1 MSWRR
6 PCDSERGR
14 CCGRPSAQRVSAGR
28 LPVSGSFPSKR
39 PIPAWASRL
48 RRGVDAVN
56 LVDESAGTAS
66 TNCRTVAQVACPPL
80 AGVATRNRVA
90 GGGFRQGRSPF
101 RENPTCRSRHKTRT
115 RESGA
120 LAGHPNWDTLLRRGR
135 RLEQVPVL
143 VRFETTGLP
152 RGDGSATM
160 TDRTH
165 ALGVPGAGVT
175 TLYASDGRCLARL
188 CFSGL
193 TGERSRCAP
202 RAGALAR

>member
-120 LAGHPNWDTLLRRGR
+120 LAGHPNGDTLSRRGR

-175 TLYASDGRCLARL
+175 TLYASEGSRVTRL

>member
-28 LPVSGSFPSKR
+28 LPVSGSFPSRR

-90 GGGFRQGRSPF
+90 GGVFQQGRSPS

-120 LAGHPNWDTLLRRGR
+120 LAGHPNGDTLSRRGR

-175 TLYASDGRCLARL
+175 TLYASEGSRVTRL

>member
-1 MSWRR
+1 M
-6 PCDSERGR
+6 
-14 CCGRPSAQRVSAGR
+14 
-28 LPVSGSFPSKR
+28 
-39 PIPAWASRL
+39 
-48 RRGVDAVN
+48 N

-66 TNCRTVAQVACPPL
+66 TNCRTVAQVACPPLAGVATRNRVAGGVFQQGRSPTRRGHKADELQDVVQVLCPPL

-175 TLYASDGRCLARL
+175 TLYASEGSRVTRL

>member
-1 MSWRR
+1 MFWRR

-28 LPVSGSFPSKR
+28 LRVSGSFPSKR

-120 LAGHPNWDTLLRRGR
+120 LAGHPNGDTLSRRGR

-175 TLYASDGRCLARL
+175 TLYASEGSRVTRL

>member
-1 MSWRR
+1 MFWHR

-28 LPVSGSFPSKR
+28 LRVSGSFPSRR

-66 TNCRTVAQVACPPL
+66 TNCMTLSQVACPPL

-90 GGGFRQGRSPF
+90 GGRFRQGRSPF

-175 TLYASDGRCLARL
+175 TLYASEGSRVTRL